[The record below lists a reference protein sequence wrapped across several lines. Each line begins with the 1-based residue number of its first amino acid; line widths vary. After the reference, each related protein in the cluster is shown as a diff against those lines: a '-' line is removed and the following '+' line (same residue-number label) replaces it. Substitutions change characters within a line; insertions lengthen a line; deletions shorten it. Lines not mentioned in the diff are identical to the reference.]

1 MSKFI
6 FISTDIPAD
15 NDSLGSE
22 DTINGKRFPMELHMV
37 FYKKEYK
44 SQDLALK
51 HSDGLTV
58 LAFFFSISHKPN
70 SAYVEVAENLQK
82 IIKAHTNSSFEYPLA
97 LEDYIHL
104 ELDEYY
110 VYNGSLTTP
119 PCLDKYF
126 WN

>member
-1 MSKFI
+1 
-6 FISTDIPAD
+6 
-15 NDSLGSE
+15 
-22 DTINGKRFPMELHMV
+22 MELHMV

-44 SQDLALK
+44 SQELALK

-70 SAYVEVAENLQK
+70 SAYVEVSKNLQK
-82 IIKAHTNSSFEYPLA
+82 VIKAHTDISFEYPLA
-97 LEDYIHL
+97 LEDYIHTDL
-104 ELDEYY
+104 SEYY

-126 WN
+126 CELIIIINA